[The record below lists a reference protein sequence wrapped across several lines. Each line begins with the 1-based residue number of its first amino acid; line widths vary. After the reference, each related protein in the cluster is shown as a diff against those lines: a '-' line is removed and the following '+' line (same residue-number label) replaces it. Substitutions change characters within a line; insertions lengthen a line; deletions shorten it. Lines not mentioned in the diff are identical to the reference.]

1 MPLAVL
7 PDPELIARVPAPDAV
22 RALYERHVEAV
33 LRFAVR
39 RCRTPEDVADLVS
52 SVFLELFAAAPS
64 FDSRYRDARPWLLGI
79 AARCLADAQ
88 RAQYRRADLVQ
99 RLGARPAFAED
110 EYERV
115 EQMLDAAKL
124 GPRVAHALERR
135 LTAGERDL
143 FLLVAADGLTPAE
156 AARAL
161 GVSAVAGRMRLARAR
176 RKLRASLCAPDPNAI
191 RDLELDHQPRG
202 AR

>member
-1 MPLAVL
+1 MPHTAP

-22 RALYERHVEAV
+22 RALYERHVDAV

-39 RCRTPEDVADLVS
+39 RCGSPDDVADLVS
-52 SVFLELFAAAPS
+52 SVFLELFSAARSYDA
-64 FDSRYRDARPWLLGI
+64 RYADARPWLLGI
-79 AARCLADAQ
+79 AARCLADAR
-88 RAQYRRADLVQ
+88 RASYRRDDLVR
-99 RLGARPAFAED
+99 RLGARPAFQDD

-115 EQMLDAAKL
+115 EQMLDAARVA
-124 GPRVAHALERR
+124 PRVDRALHDA
-135 LTAGERDL
+135 LTAAEREL

-161 GVSAVAGRMRLARAR
+161 GVTAVAGRMRLGRAR
-176 RKLRASLCAPDPNAI
+176 RKLRAALDGPPPGRAALAAGS
-191 RDLELDHQPRG
+191 RDRG